1 MLEAE
6 RKGHKKFYSPGCLS
20 LTNVESGCKT
30 DFKIT
35 TAGLYAFKIPIEGV
49 EMLQTVE
56 ENQQMFTPR
65 QIAQAKQAR
74 KLYEMVG
81 RPSYNDF
88 IAIIKNN
95 LLLNSKIMPRDVLH
109 AEAIFGKDLGA
120 LQGKTTR
127 KRPDRVI
134 TDYIHVPDDIMRY
147 HNKVVLAIDVMTIAE
162 MPFLITTSRDI
173 QFTTIEKLSSKVA
186 PMLAQGIL
194 KVANLYKR
202 RGFFVDLCL
211 GDNEFEGVR
220 ATLQNH
226 GIKLNTC
233 APNEHVPEVER
244 KIRTVNERVRRVITN
259 LPFNTL
265 PPAIIVHAVVFS
277 VMWWLNYFPPKG
289 GISKTI
295 SPQTIVTGMPPDA
308 EKHCQI
314 PFGAYAQVHVEPNPS
329 NDAMTSQTVG
339 GISLGPTGNLQG
351 TYHFLSLLTGRVIKA
366 RSFTPLPMPKEVVR
380 AIETMNY
387 VKPKEDE
394 TESLQSALHFI
405 NLPTTSDDVSL
416 EVDSGISTKELADIL
431 EEFEAEVDANDDV
444 NSINNSE
451 GSNKEIELPE
461 VEGSDEE
468 NNLPNM
474 DATDDQ
480 GQPAEDVEQ
489 NVSGVSEQ
497 EDGQI
502 ETDIIEGYLQPNS
515 PRTHYVTRSGR
526 PV

>member
-1 MLEAE
+1 
-6 RKGHKKFYSPGCLS
+6 
-20 LTNVESGCKT
+20 
-30 DFKIT
+30 
-35 TAGLYAFKIPIEGV
+35 
-49 EMLQTVE
+49 
-56 ENQQMFTPR
+56 
-65 QIAQAKQAR
+65 
-74 KLYEMVG
+74 
-81 RPSYNDF
+81 
-88 IAIIKNN
+88 
-95 LLLNSKIMPRDVLH
+95 
-109 AEAIFGKDLGA
+109 
-120 LQGKTTR
+120 
-127 KRPDRVI
+127 
-134 TDYIHVPDDIMRY
+134 
-147 HNKVVLAIDVMTIAE
+147 
-162 MPFLITTSRDI
+162 
-173 QFTTIEKLSSKVA
+173 
-186 PMLAQGIL
+186 
-194 KVANLYKR
+194 
-202 RGFFVDLCL
+202 
-211 GDNEFEGVR
+211 
-220 ATLQNH
+220 
-226 GIKLNTC
+226 
-233 APNEHVPEVER
+233 
-244 KIRTVNERVRRVITN
+244 VITN

-277 VMWWLNYFPPKG
+277 VMWLNYFPPKG

-295 SPQTIVTGMPPDA
+295 SPQTIVTRMSPDA

-314 PFGAYAQVHVEPNPS
+314 PFGGYAQVHVEPNPS
-329 NDAMTSQTVG
+329 NDAMTSRTVG

-394 TESLQSALHFI
+394 TESLQSALHLI
-405 NLPTTSDDVSL
+405 NLATTSDDVSL

>member
-1 MLEAE
+1 MSVKATKKGEQHINVVGNNKYDVPKDDNNANVADTNFTTDKYFGYDVGNVFHQSENEIKLEENQENKIGDTLILLDSQSTHSTFYVRRLVQNIRDAPRPLKMMTNGGTILYTQQADLPGYGTVWFNENSIANIISMLEAE

-35 TAGLYAFKIPIEGV
+35 TAGLYASKIPIEGV

-74 KLYEMVG
+74 ELYEMVG

-95 LLLNSKIMPRDVLH
+95 LLLNSKITPRDVLH

-120 LQGKTTR
+120 LQGKTKR

-173 QFTTIEKLSSKVA
+173 QFTTIKKLSSKVA

-244 KIRTVNERVRRVITN
+244 KIRTVKERV
-259 LPFNTL
+259 
-265 PPAIIVHAVVFS
+265 
-277 VMWWLNYFPPKG
+277 
-289 GISKTI
+289 
-295 SPQTIVTGMPPDA
+295 
-308 EKHCQI
+308 
-314 PFGAYAQVHVEPNPS
+314 
-329 NDAMTSQTVG
+329 
-339 GISLGPTGNLQG
+339 
-351 TYHFLSLLTGRVIKA
+351 
-366 RSFTPLPMPKEVVR
+366 
-380 AIETMNY
+380 
-387 VKPKEDE
+387 
-394 TESLQSALHFI
+394 
-405 NLPTTSDDVSL
+405 
-416 EVDSGISTKELADIL
+416 
-431 EEFEAEVDANDDV
+431 
-444 NSINNSE
+444 
-451 GSNKEIELPE
+451 
-461 VEGSDEE
+461 
-468 NNLPNM
+468 
-474 DATDDQ
+474 
-480 GQPAEDVEQ
+480 
-489 NVSGVSEQ
+489 
-497 EDGQI
+497 
-502 ETDIIEGYLQPNS
+502 
-515 PRTHYVTRSGR
+515 
-526 PV
+526 